1 MRNMYQQE
9 VVLDKQI
16 SIYLP
21 PSYNETENSVR
32 FPVVY
37 LQDGIDLVSQV
48 FNLLSHKF
56 RVKELPELIIVGIE
70 PNNRI
75 HEYTPWPAAS
85 LRGAGHPGFGG
96 KGVEYVAYITD
107 VLKPHMDKTYR
118 TLADPEHTGIIGAS
132 LGGLVSLYAG
142 YLRPDVFGKI
152 GALSASF
159 WYEGMLSFIETNPLP
174 LHHGGKLFLSVGS
187 LEGVYKE
194 NIQRHMVPYTLRAHE
209 RLLEKGLT
217 PEQLKFV
224 LVEGGTHD
232 DVFFAKQFIEA
243 LHWMFA

>member
-1 MRNMYQQE
+1 MRNMYQQD

-16 SIYLP
+16 SVYLP
-21 PSYNETENSVR
+21 PSYSKSENAR

-56 RVKELPELIIVGIE
+56 RIKELSELIIVGIE

-96 KGVEYVAYITD
+96 KGAEYIEYITD
-107 VLKPHMDKTYR
+107 ILKPHIDKTYR
-118 TLADPEHTGIIGAS
+118 TLSEPEHTGMIGAS
-132 LGGLVSLYAG
+132 LGGLISLYAG

-159 WYEGMLSFIETNPLP
+159 WYEGMLSYVESNPLP
-174 LHHGGKLFLSVGS
+174 LHKEGKLFLSVGS

-194 NIQRHMVPYTLRAHE
+194 NIQRHMVPHTIRAHE
-209 RLLEKGLT
+209 LLLEKGMT
-217 PEQLKFV
+217 TDRLKFV
-224 LVEGGTHD
+224 LEEGGTHD
-232 DVFFAKQFIEA
+232 DVFFAKQFTEA
-243 LHWMFA
+243 LQWMFA